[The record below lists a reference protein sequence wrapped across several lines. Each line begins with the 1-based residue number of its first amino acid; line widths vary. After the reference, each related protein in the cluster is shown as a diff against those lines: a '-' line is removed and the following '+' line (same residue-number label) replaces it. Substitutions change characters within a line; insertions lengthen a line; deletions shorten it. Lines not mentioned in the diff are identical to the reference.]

1 MAALQPAK
9 HHAAYYAQPRAV
21 PTSASPVAPFP
32 PLVSSDLPL
41 LLPAAINASMDL
53 CPRSAIAST
62 AGEGDVA
69 AYVQLS
75 AAGVV
80 RF

>member
-1 MAALQPAK
+1 MVLQPAK

-32 PLVSSDLPL
+32 PPVSFDLPPL
-41 LLPAAINASMDL
+41 LLAAIIASMDL
-53 CPRSAIAST
+53 CLRSAIAT
-62 AGEGDVA
+62 TVGEEGAVVA
-69 AYVQLS
+69 CVQLS